1 MQEDAHDLALSCRDA
16 TQVRP
21 GIQRSALDGIL
32 DLAYL
37 PLDTSAQIGKG
48 ADPTHRFDFFRRCVA
63 D

>member
-1 MQEDAHDLALSCRDA
+1 MQEDAHDLVLFCRDV

-21 GIQRSALDGIL
+21 GIPPNALDGML
-32 DLAYL
+32 DLVYL
-37 PLDTSAQIGKG
+37 ALDTSAQIGKG